1 MYLVS
6 VYPTNRTKLSNLQIL
21 RTYDILDQSD
31 FNWNKIVENMNAV
44 FEIDEFSLGHF
55 LGFHAVFVND

>member
-1 MYLVS
+1 MAQKAQKLK
-6 VYPTNRTKLSNLQIL
+6 NLSNTIQIL

-31 FNWNKIVENMNAV
+31 FNRYKIVENMNAV

-55 LGFHAVFVND
+55 LCFHAVFVND